1 MLRDIAVALYWT
13 QFAALG
19 SALLGALGWYNLSPM
34 LGLVSYFL
42 IRELSELLMALHY
55 RDNPEEEEE

>member
-19 SALLGALGWYNLSPM
+19 SALVGALGFYNLSP
-34 LGLVSYFL
+34 LTGLVAYFL
-42 IRELSELLMALHY
+42 IRELSELIMALHY
-55 RDNPEEEEE
+55 RDNPEEGE